1 MFYKILLLGV
11 FILSACSKKETVPL
25 DLIIHNGYVY
35 TVDEKTTVVD
45 AIGVS
50 KGKIVFV
57 GTSDDALQLK
67 NPDTKVID
75 ANGHFVMPGF
85 IEGHGHF
92 SGLGYSL
99 INLNFLKSK
108 SWQEIVDSVSSKAL
122 KSKKGEWIEG
132 RGWHQEKWS
141 TPLSSSIQGYP
152 FHDDLS
158 KVTNDNP
165 VILFHASGH
174 SLFANKKAMDLAGI
188 SADTKDP
195 EGGRIVRNQ
204 SKEAIGVFEERAMD
218 LIKNSFEEYKKSL
231 DANRQEEL
239 WLEAISKAEE
249 ECINKGITSFQD
261 AGSKFF
267 ELDRYEKLAKDGK
280 LDLRLWVMARHG
292 YEDMKNVIARYKK
305 IGVGNNFYTCNAIKS
320 EVDGALGAFGAWLLQ
335 PYSDKPG
342 FHGQNTTDI
351 YEVKRIGELAME
363 NNMQYCV
370 HSIGDRANRVVL
382 DVFEGLYN
390 INPAKN
396 DMRWRVEHAQ
406 HLDPKDFPRFAK
418 HQFIASMQAV
428 HCTSDAPF
436 VAKRLGEQRAKYG
449 AYAWRTL
456 LDNKVKIANG
466 TDAPVEDVDPIK
478 NFYASVTRK
487 REDNGMVF
495 FPEQK
500 MTRAEAIKSYTYDN
514 AYAAKEEKIKGS
526 IEVGK
531 VADFVILS
539 NNLLKCKEQDILKT
553 KVLFTIINGK
563 IKKKVQ

>member
-57 GTSDDALQLK
+57 GTSSEALQLK

-204 SKEAIGVFEERAMD
+204 NKEAIGVFEERAMD

-239 WLEAISKAEE
+239 WLEAIAKAEE

-280 LDLRLWVMARHG
+280 LDLRLWVMARHS

-320 EVDGALGAFGAWLLQ
+320 EVDGALGAFGAWLLK
-335 PYSDKPG
+335 PYADKPD

-382 DVFEGLYN
+382 DVFEGLYS
-390 INPAKN
+390 INPTKK